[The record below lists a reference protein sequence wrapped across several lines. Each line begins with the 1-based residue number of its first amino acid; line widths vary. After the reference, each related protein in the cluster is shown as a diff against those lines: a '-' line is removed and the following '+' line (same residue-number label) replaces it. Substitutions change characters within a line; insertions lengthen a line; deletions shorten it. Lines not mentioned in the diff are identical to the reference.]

1 MSAATTALAAPAATP
16 SAAPAN
22 AAQLNRLAAED
33 LQALAWLHER
43 ERTLPTLVE
52 LHASGFCQ
60 TLSLLAPTHP
70 ACVELGACL
79 SELGRLPADVHATCN
94 DDMAVDYAAIYLT
107 HAYRAAPY
115 ESVWRD
121 EDHLMMQAP
130 TFEVRAFYSRF
141 GYQVPDWRLMP
152 DDHLAHELLFVAH
165 LLSDN
170 HEREAARFLHTHLM
184 TWLPDWAAQVGKRA
198 RTQFYASLAQLTLA
212 CVEQCVTRLPKVAV
226 IPAVRSSPTSSCGTA
241 TPC

>member
-1 MSAATTALAAPAATP
+1 MSAATTALAAPAAT
-16 SAAPAN
+16 PAN

-60 TLSLLAPTHP
+60 TLSLLAPKHP

-170 HEREAARFLHTHLM
+170 HEREAARFLQTHLM
-184 TWLPDWAAQVGKRA
+184 TWLPDFAAQVGHRA
-198 RTQFYASLAQLTLA
+198 RTRVYAGLARLTLSLCRQLRA
-212 CVEQCVTRLPKVAV
+212 ALVVSTDEVP
-226 IPAVRSSPTSSCGTA
+226 PTG
-241 TPC
+241 